1 MDSAL
6 ENFEHSRSDS
16 RISTTTQLGIEL
28 SVGNYLV
35 TDWVIEQ
42 SLERARRDPEAD
54 DSNMKNALLREET
67 IRRVAKVKVTKRIV
81 SVLCR
86 VEGS

>member
-54 DSNMKNALLREET
+54 ELEYQERLAQGRNHTTRSEGEGDEKNREC
-67 IRRVAKVKVTKRIV
+67 AMQ
-81 SVLCR
+81 
-86 VEGS
+86 G